1 MDTAIDY
8 TGSSLIGYIISYL
21 IRLSP
26 ELFKIWHKWMDNK
39 HELALLDRSSITS
52 NNTIEDKSQPT
63 PPVDPTIVENIMK
76 FWNTPTGNKIVDI
89 YNNLVRPNGVY
100 ILLGLF
106 AYIKIMWFMQN
117 PNAPLQV
124 IWTKEDQMLL
134 VGTLNFFYLNR
145 VFDKK

>member
-1 MDTAIDY
+1 METTLAY
-8 TGSSLIGYIISYL
+8 TENTLIGLIVSTL
-21 IRLSP
+21 IRLGP
-26 ELFKIWHKWMDNK
+26 EFFKLWNKWMDNK
-39 HELALLDRSSITS
+39 HELALLDRSSTIS
-52 NNTIEDKSQPT
+52 NNTVEDKSQPT
-63 PPVDPTIVENIMK
+63 PPVDPTIVDNIMK

-106 AYIKIMWFMQN
+106 AYIKVMWFAQN
-117 PNAPLQV
+117 PTAPLQV

-134 VGTLNFFYLNR
+134 AGTLNFFYLNR

>member
-1 MDTAIDY
+1 METAIEY
-8 TGSSLIGYIISYL
+8 TGSSLIGYIVSYL

-26 ELFKIWHKWMDNK
+26 EFFKLWHKWMDNK
-39 HELALLDRSSITS
+39 HELALLDRSSTIS
-52 NNTIEDKSQPT
+52 NNTVEDKSQPT
-63 PPVDPTIVENIMK
+63 QPVDPTIVENIMK

-100 ILLGLF
+100 LLFGLF
-106 AYIKIMWFMQN
+106 AYIKIMWFLQN

-134 VGTLNFFYLNR
+134 VGTFNFFYLNR

>member
-1 MDTAIDY
+1 METAIDY
-8 TGSSLIGYIISYL
+8 TGSSFIGLLISTL

-76 FWNTPTGNKIVDI
+76 FWNTPFGLT
-89 YNNLVRPNGVY
+89 R
-100 ILLGLF
+100 LL
-106 AYIKIMWFMQN
+106 
-117 PNAPLQV
+117 
-124 IWTKEDQMLL
+124 
-134 VGTLNFFYLNR
+134 
-145 VFDKK
+145 